1 MAATTTTT
9 ATATATATALGRAG
23 EQRFGR
29 RAVVLSSLAAAGL
42 VSAGAVGSAA
52 ARQATPAGAT
62 PVGRAE
68 GAQIGLVTINQQAL
82 FFNQINEGAQ
92 AAADAAGAELIIFNA
107 NNDPAAQNTAI
118 ENYTQQG
125 VDALIVVAIDVNGIK
140 PALETAAAAGIPIV
154 AVDAVIPDGVQ
165 DVQVGVDNLGAGREI
180 GEFFVEAVAAE
191 MDGAAEVGIVG
202 ALNSAIQNQRLDGF
216 TEAIAANPEIAVVNT
231 VDGQNVQ
238 DIALEAA
245 ENLITGNPTMN
256 AVYAT
261 GEPALIGAISAV
273 ESQGAQDRVR
283 LFGWDLTAQAIRA
296 IDEGWLVAVVQQD
309 PETEGRV
316 AVESL
321 VRLLNGEAVEA
332 QIDVPITIVTQDNVD
347 EFRGMF
353 E

>member
-1 MAATTTTT
+1 MATTTTSDE
-9 ATATATATALGRAG
+9 RSG
-23 EQRFGR
+23 EKRFGR
-29 RAVVLSSLAAAGL
+29 RPLVLSSLAAVGL
-42 VSAGAVGSAA
+42 SSVGMAGSAA

-92 AAADAAGAELIIFNA
+92 AAADAAGAELIVFNA

-154 AVDAVIPDGVQ
+154 AVDAVIPDGAQ
-165 DVQVGVDNLGAGREI
+165 DVQVGVDNAGAGREI
-180 GEFFVEAVAAE
+180 GLFVVDYVAAE
-191 MDGAAEVGIVG
+191 MGGAAEVGVVG

-216 TEAIAANPEIAVVNT
+216 EEAIAANPEITIVST

-238 DIALEAA
+238 DVALGAA

-273 ESQGAQDRVR
+273 ESQSAQDRVR

-309 PETEGRV
+309 PETEGRI
-316 AVESL
+316 AVESA
-321 VRLLNGEAVEA
+321 VRLLNGEEVEP
-332 QIDVPITIVTQDNVD
+332 QIDVPITIVTQENVD
-347 EFRGMF
+347 EFRGLF